1 MRLLLVPDPTSP
13 NGEDAFCREIAKRAS
28 KRGHEAVI
36 QFVPNG
42 PLEASLDHLTA
53 TGFALSSD
61 AVFIN
66 SLQPAALLAAK
77 AAGKK
82 AAVRLIDAYAAS
94 SPQALDT
101 VKKLALQADLLLVP
115 SAHMARVVAGWGANG
130 QVRQVPYAY
139 DRVMAQQIALVTM
152 RAAKPAFQIIT
163 ACPLDASTS
172 PGLETLLSAVARL
185 RFDCH
190 LMIVGEGPAKA
201 ALEEKTR
208 QFGAASK
215 VEFHPPMPHA
225 KLMEFFRS
233 ARAFVDPSG
242 LDGFPTLA
250 LYALS
255 EGCPVIAARAGA
267 VPELIQDQENGL
279 LFAPGDALSL
289 SESIVTLF
297 SVKGLSLRLIQEGIK
312 SVSSRTWDATVEAA
326 FSAFETLAPRP

>member
-13 NGEDAFCREIAKRAS
+13 NSEDAFCREIVKRAG
-28 KRGHEAVI
+28 KHGHEAYI

-42 PLEASLDHLTA
+42 PLEATLDHLSA
-53 TGFALSSD
+53 TGFALSAD

-82 AAVRLIDAYAAS
+82 AAVRLIDSYAAS
-94 SPQALDT
+94 SSQALES
-101 VKKLALQADLLLVP
+101 VKALALKADLLLVP
-115 SAHMARVVAGWGANG
+115 SQHMARIVAGWGANG
-130 QVRQVPYAY
+130 QVREVPYAY
-139 DRVMAQQIALVTM
+139 DRVMAQKIALVTM
-152 RAAKPAFQIIT
+152 RAAKSSFQIV
-163 ACPLDASTS
+163 AASPLNASTR

-190 LMIVGEGPAKA
+190 LLVVGEGPAKA
-201 ALEEKTR
+201 ALEEKAR
-208 QFGAASK
+208 QFGVANR

-233 ARAFVDPSG
+233 ARVFVDPCA

-267 VPELIQDQENGL
+267 MPELISDQHNGL

-289 SESIVTLF
+289 SEAIVTLF

-312 SVSSRTWDATVEAA
+312 SVCNRTWDATVDAA
-326 FSAFETLAPRP
+326 FAALESLRAR